1 MQALARNNREGDGSA
16 YAFFPSQF
24 LQSPFLRCSHPKWTK
39 TLDELITSFYKYM
52 LFLGDSSTTF
62 YVIIWKKLIYFTPLL
77 LKNRTHIWLISGRKI
92 PDLKYVSDN
101 FFNKFSTSSF
111 IKSSSHV
118 AYYIWSRRIHRFWRC
133 DHCYCGSLVL
143 EVMTDQRSIGLWCC
157 IPRFCDSKHHTA

>member
-1 MQALARNNREGDGSA
+1 MKVTVPFQTFLTFWICYLKIHMYWNFSLKLPSFKPYFPTMQALARNNEEGDGSA

-111 IKSSSHV
+111 IESSRHV
-118 AYYIWSRRIHRFWRC
+118 AYYI
-133 DHCYCGSLVL
+133 
-143 EVMTDQRSIGLWCC
+143 
-157 IPRFCDSKHHTA
+157 